1 MKRSMIAWLSGT
13 SLVALA
19 ALGLGIAAL
28 VLTLDDDG
36 LVVSG
41 VVPGSPA
48 DEAGLEVGDRLL
60 ALDGTDLES
69 AADAAEAV
77 STIEPGS
84 SAELRYERDGEPRS
98 MQIEPRALSVFD
110 AAPAERQFDR
120 PLDDLRER
128 FAPRL
133 EGLLPGFDAEL
144 NIQVVVGQLAS
155 IDATTIRIEAARSAQ
170 QFEIDDQTRLLPD
183 ADAFR
188 PGDSV
193 IVIASDGVARVVWLV
208 SDANPGAASRA

>member
-1 MKRSMIAWLSGT
+1 M
-13 SLVALA
+13 
-19 ALGLGIAAL
+19 
-28 VLTLDDDG
+28 
-36 LVVSG
+36 
-41 VVPGSPA
+41 PGSSA

-60 ALDGTDLES
+60 ALDGTEP

-84 SAELRYERDGEPRS
+84 SAELRYERDGEVRS
-98 MQIEPRALSVFD
+98 VQIEPRALSVFD

-155 IDATTIRIEAARSAQ
+155 IDATTIRIEAARGAQ

-193 IVIASDGVARVVWLV
+193 IVIASDSVARVVWLV
-208 SDANPGAASRA
+208 SDTNPGAASQA